1 MSENK
6 KEVIERVKKILALA
20 GNNPNQNEAIAA
32 ALKAQELMAKF
43 NIKESELGNE
53 ITEDKIDSME
63 CVVTGKTQKWRLTLA
78 VVIAKNFRCKVY
90 LNGNGHVTFY
100 GYDND
105 AAIAKEVFLTMYAI
119 GVKLSNKEK
128 KEARKESGTAKG
140 IRNTFCLGF
149 VNGIKSELEKQCTA
163 LMIVTP
169 KEVEES
175 YQEKFKFGKTT
186 KASLTISSDR
196 TVYEKGFQ
204 AGKDAIKGNMI
215 EGK

>member
-1 MSENK
+1 
-6 KEVIERVKKILALA
+6 
-20 GNNPNQNEAIAA
+20 
-32 ALKAQELMAKF
+32 MAKF
-43 NIKESELGNE
+43 NIKETELGDE
-53 ITEDKIDSME
+53 LTEDKIESME
-63 CVVTGKTQKWRLTLA
+63 AVVSGKSQKWRLSLA

-90 LNGNGHVTFY
+90 LSGGGNVTFY

-105 AAIAKEVFLTMYAI
+105 ASIAKEVFLTMYAI

-149 VNGIKSELEKQCTA
+149 VNGIKTELEKQCTA

-169 KEVEES
+169 KEVEET
-175 YQEKFKFGKTT
+175 YKEKFKFAKS
-186 KASLTISSDR
+186 KSSSITVSNDR
-196 TVYEKGFQ
+196 TVYNKGFQ
-204 AGKDAIKGNMI
+204 AGRDAIKGNMI

>member
-1 MSENK
+1 MAENK
-6 KEVIERVKKILALA
+6 KEVIEKVKKILALA
-20 GNNPNQNEAIAA
+20 GNNPNQHEAIAA

-43 NIKESELGNE
+43 NINESELGDE
-53 ITEDKIDSME
+53 LTEESINSME
-63 CVVTGKTQKWRLTLA
+63 CVVSGKAQKWRLSLA

-90 LNGNGHVTFY
+90 LSNGNVTFY

-105 AAIAKEVFLTMYAI
+105 VAIAKEVFLSMYAI

-140 IRNTFCLGF
+140 VRNTFCLGF

-169 KEVEES
+169 KEVDEK
-175 YQEKFKFGKTT
+175 YNQEMKFGRTRS
-186 KASLTISSDR
+186 ASLTVS
-196 TVYEKGFQ
+196 TNAAVYAKGFQ
-204 AGKDAIKGNMI
+204 AGKDAAKGRMI
-215 EGK
+215 EGN